1 MLQSS
6 ADHEPNRELVSSPR
20 RIKPSVQISRTGL
33 SCVLPVKSYVTYR
46 VAAFRPLGSCQ
57 RTR

>member
-6 ADHEPNRELVSSPR
+6 ADHAPNRKLVSSPR
-20 RIKPSVQISRTGL
+20 RIKPSVQISRTEL
-33 SCVLPVKSYVTYR
+33 SCVLRVKSYVTYQ
-46 VAAFRPLGSCQ
+46 VAAFRPAGSCQ